1 MVLKLLAARALTLYG
16 WLGVIQ
22 QDDEESKKCRGMEG
36 KE

>member
-1 MVLKLLAARALTLYG
+1 MVLKLLAARAPTLYG

-22 QDDEESKKCRGMEG
+22 DDEEPKKCRGVEG